1 MEFINTI
8 KNENLTMKF
17 KDYLIESE
25 YVKKGNQIV
34 PKDGWYVKIGRKTT
48 YKNDYQLVKNITEFK
63 DFLDTNFH
71 GFNYNDLL
79 NTVYTQTNDI
89 YDVGFVEVKSLG
101 KVLFTAVSVSQSIKL
116 LTRERK

>member
-1 MEFINTI
+1 
-8 KNENLTMKF
+8 MKF

-48 YKNDYQLVKNITEFK
+48 YRNDYQLVKNITEFK

-101 KVLFTAVSVSQSIKL
+101 KVLFTAVSVPQSIKL

>member
-34 PKDGWYVKIGRKTT
+34 PKDGRKTT

-101 KVLFTAVSVSQSIKL
+101 KVLFTAVSVPQSIKL